1 MLKIGGIY
9 TFKEKKSVKIVVSE
23 QSYITLLN
31 LDFFELN
38 NKCVND
44 YIYDFLE
51 DYKFKQFALERLNI
65 QDIDGYLGVLTDSNL
80 KKLRRSLNDEIF
92 GQVMEFIHIKK
103 KLIQL
108 LLFHYQ
114 KMSTYIYLKIKILN

>member
-80 KKLRRSLNDEIF
+80 KKLRRSLYDEIF
-92 GQVMEFIHIKK
+92 GQVK
-103 KLIQL
+103 
-108 LLFHYQ
+108 
-114 KMSTYIYLKIKILN
+114 

>member
-44 YIYDFLE
+44 YIYDFSE
-51 DYKFKQFALERLNI
+51 DYKFKQFALKRLNI

-80 KKLRRSLNDEIF
+80 KKLRQSLNDEIF
-92 GQVMEFIHIKK
+92 GQVK
-103 KLIQL
+103 
-108 LLFHYQ
+108 
-114 KMSTYIYLKIKILN
+114 

>member
-51 DYKFKQFALERLNI
+51 DYKFKQFALKRLNI

-92 GQVMEFIHIKK
+92 GQVK
-103 KLIQL
+103 
-108 LLFHYQ
+108 
-114 KMSTYIYLKIKILN
+114 

>member
-51 DYKFKQFALERLNI
+51 DYKFKQFALERLKI
-65 QDIDGYLGVLTDSNL
+65 QDIDGYLRVLTDSNL

-92 GQVMEFIHIKK
+92 GQVK
-103 KLIQL
+103 
-108 LLFHYQ
+108 
-114 KMSTYIYLKIKILN
+114 